1 MTTPSLLLAQA
12 QQGPSHLLVVGVV
25 AAVAG
30 AGWLIWQAIR
40 RNSAAEDDR
49 G

>member
-1 MTTPSLLLAQA
+1 MTTPSALLAQTH
-12 QQGPSHLLVVGVV
+12 QGPPHLLVVGVV

-30 AGWLIWQAIR
+30 AGWLLWLAVR
-40 RNSAAEDDR
+40 RRPGTGDGR